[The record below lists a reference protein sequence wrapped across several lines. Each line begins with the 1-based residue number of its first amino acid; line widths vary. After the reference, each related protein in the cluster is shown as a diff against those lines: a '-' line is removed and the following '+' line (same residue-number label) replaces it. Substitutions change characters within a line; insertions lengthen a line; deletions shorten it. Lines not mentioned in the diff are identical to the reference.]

1 MYIRIKFEDIESDKT
16 KETQELFFSSPNG
29 TFLRS
34 SNAYMVS
41 SKEIQE
47 IVDYSVV
54 FWYLDINIL
63 NKYYGGVMDCLNG
76 LLKYPGV
83 GSVDILPIKGH
94 YNDENFD
101 DLTTILIQYVHGV

>member
-16 KETQELFFSSPNG
+16 KETQELLFCSPNG
-29 TFLRS
+29 TFLTS
-34 SNAYMVS
+34 SKAHMVT

-47 IVDYSVV
+47 IVGYSVV

-63 NKYYGGVMDCLNG
+63 NKHYYGVMDCLNG

-83 GSVDILPIKGH
+83 GSVDILPIEGH
-94 YNDENFD
+94 HNNEKFDELN
-101 DLTTILIQYVHGV
+101 TIIIQYVHGV